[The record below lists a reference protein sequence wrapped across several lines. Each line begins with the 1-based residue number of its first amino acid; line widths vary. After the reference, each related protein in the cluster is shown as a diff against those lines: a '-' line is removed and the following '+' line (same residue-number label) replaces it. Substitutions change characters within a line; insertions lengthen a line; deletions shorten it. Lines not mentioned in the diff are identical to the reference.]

1 MFKKKAFFVVFE
13 GIEGSGKSY
22 HCKKLY
28 KKISKLGIKPV
39 FTKEPG
45 GSKSTYPIRKIILSG
60 KKNKFNKIT
69 DLLLYL
75 ASRSEHVEKIIKPA
89 ILKKKVVIC
98 DRFMDSTIAYQVYGQ
113 KINQDIINNLH
124 REILGNIRP
133 NLTFLL
139 RVNVKEALKRINKRK
154 FINRYDMQS
163 KKFYMRAQKGYL
175 NLVKKNKKKYVVL
188 DTSKSI
194 KVNEKL
200 IYDIFLR
207 RFQK

>member
-1 MFKKKAFFVVFE
+1 ML
-13 GIEGSGKSY
+13 
-22 HCKKLY
+22 KKL
-28 KKISKLGIKPV
+28 LNQ
-39 FTKEPG
+39 
-45 GSKSTYPIRKIILSG
+45 R
-60 KKNKFNKIT
+60 
-69 DLLLYL
+69 YL
-75 ASRSEHVEKIIKPA
+75 
-89 ILKKKVVIC
+89 KKVVIC

-175 NLVKKNKKKYVVL
+175 NLAKKNKKKYVVL
-188 DTSKSI
+188 DTSKNI

>member
-1 MFKKKAFFVVFE
+1 M
-13 GIEGSGKSY
+13 
-22 HCKKLY
+22 
-28 KKISKLGIKPV
+28 
-39 FTKEPG
+39 
-45 GSKSTYPIRKIILSG
+45 
-60 KKNKFNKIT
+60 
-69 DLLLYL
+69 
-75 ASRSEHVEKIIKPA
+75 
-89 ILKKKVVIC
+89 IC

-124 REILGNIRP
+124 REILGDIRP

-188 DTSKSI
+188 DTSKNI